1 MVHALTVTLLTP
13 CVGLAWQTPIAFEV
27 ATIKPSTANS
37 LPIGIRRN
45 QSQFTTSNTSIAFLI
60 RWVYDLDER
69 RLVGT
74 TNNLESIRYDI
85 VGKVPAGE
93 LAPGQLQLMM
103 QSLLADRFKLR
114 VHKEMRELSAYA
126 LVVDKDGPK
135 LHFVDLEDGIG
146 QNPFKMTDRGR
157 LVGTKVTAD
166 MLAKVLSGRI
176 GRPIEDATEI
186 KQPFDFVLEWAPDM
200 ALSESEA
207 QSASADATKRASI
220 FTAIREQLGLR
231 LISRKSV
238 VEVVKIDSV
247 NETPTEN

>member
-1 MVHALTVTLLTP
+1 MRLWSQSAYPGMVHALTVTLLTP

-157 LVGTKVTAD
+157 LGGHESYGQTCWPECCRGKSAARSKTQQSSNRP
-166 MLAKVLSGRI
+166 LILSSSGLPTWHSLNPRRNP
-176 GRPIEDATEI
+176 RP
-186 KQPFDFVLEWAPDM
+186 PLER
-200 ALSESEA
+200 
-207 QSASADATKRASI
+207 SAHPSS
-220 FTAIREQLGLR
+220 LR
-231 LISRKSV
+231 
-238 VEVVKIDSV
+238 
-247 NETPTEN
+247 